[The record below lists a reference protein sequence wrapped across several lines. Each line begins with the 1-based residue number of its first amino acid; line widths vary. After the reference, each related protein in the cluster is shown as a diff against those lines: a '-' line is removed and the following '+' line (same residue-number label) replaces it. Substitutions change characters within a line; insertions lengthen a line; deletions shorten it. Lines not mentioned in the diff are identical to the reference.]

1 MTAIHTPIT
10 FEVKAYNAKGVCIDG
25 NTYHTPKLNALGG
38 HWTICQRMAITLG
51 KNKKVKSI
59 RYFMDD
65 VEYVYSSDEFE
76 FVKA

>member
-1 MTAIHTPIT
+1 MLVCGISGYIDHM
-10 FEVKAYNAKGVCIDG
+10 GVG
-25 NTYHTPKLNALGG
+25 HTPKLNALGG

-59 RYFMDD
+59 RYFMDGA
-65 VEYVYSSDEFE
+65 EYVYSSNECE